1 MVLQVAHPGLKDCFY
16 GSRMHQGE
24 VQLFQ
29 SVSLYTDGN
38 SQKYAKYVS
47 ENSLDSGLICHL
59 VEANPSD
66 VCQDLCNYD
75 YLQTREAQRP
85 RPCLSLCS
93 GGTRRDPD
101 IRKFLHMFVVWYF
114 LVLL

>member
-1 MVLQVAHPGLKDCFY
+1 
-16 GSRMHQGE
+16 MHQGE

-29 SVSLYTDGN
+29 SVSLYTDG

-59 VEANPSD
+59 VEASNPSD

-93 GGTRRDPD
+93 GGTQTSANFYICLLFR
-101 IRKFLHMFVVWYF
+101 YF
-114 LVLL
+114 LVFFGAFVDGFF